1 MIWFSL
7 VLFGVVAL
15 MLITGKKHKISHYF
29 PETEVGEESASAI
42 NVGSLVPKKGIKRA
56 QESYRFSAQSL
67 GPRANLL
74 VITYLVI
81 CGFIAWYIGFQFLK
95 NNALIV
101 SISVMI
107 GLVFIGYQWLQGR
120 RYRQFQQSFPDA
132 LNILM
137 SAITAGESLMQAIGF
152 VGQNLDNEIG
162 REFKNMGDRLK
173 LGETPEKV
181 LLRAAKRFPYPE
193 FIFFT
198 ITLRANI
205 SRGGQLR
212 GVLARLIRVLVD
224 SRTMETKKMAM
235 TSEARISAKVVAA
248 IPLIFAIILY
258 QVNPDNIDFILHDPD
273 GVYVFYYVVGSELL
287 GLFFV
292 WLLVKAVKL

>member
-1 MIWFSL
+1 MIWLSL

-15 MLITGKKHKISHYF
+15 MLMTGQKHKIGDYF
-29 PETEVGEESASAI
+29 PDSETDVESASAI
-42 NVGSLVPKKGIKRA
+42 NVGSLVPKKGFKRA
-56 QESYRFSAQSL
+56 QDSFKFSAQSL
-67 GPRANLL
+67 GPRANFL
-74 VITYLVI
+74 VFTYLMA
-81 CGFIAWYIGFQFLK
+81 CGFVAWYIGFQFLK
-95 NNALIV
+95 TNAIV
-101 SISVMI
+101 ISILVMI
-107 GLVFIGYQWLQGR
+107 GLVFIGYQWLLGR
-120 RYRQFQQSFPDA
+120 RRKLFQQSFPDA

-137 SAITAGESLMQAIGF
+137 SAITAGESLMQAISF

-224 SRTMETKKMAM
+224 ARTMETKKMAM

-258 QVNPDNIDFILHDPD
+258 QVSPDNINFILHDPE
-273 GVYVFYYVVGSELL
+273 GVYVLYYVVGSELL
-287 GLFFV
+287 GLFIV